1 MPDRT
6 RVRFLDRS
14 TPPHLATLIF
24 LAGVSALGMNI
35 FLPSLPGMTAY
46 FETDYGI
53 MQLSVAL
60 YLAFNAAL
68 QVVIGPI
75 SDRYGRRPVVL
86 GGIVI
91 FMPATLGGLYAQSG
105 EGFLG
110 FRMAQAAVVVGM
122 VLSRAVVR
130 DLVSQ
135 DRAASML
142 GYLTMGMSVVPMI
155 GPAIGGFLD
164 DISGWRANFWLLLLA
179 GVAMFALAWADMG
192 ETAPARSTR
201 FRDQVRDYPA
211 LLTSPRFWGYNLS
224 AAFTSGAF
232 FAYLGGAPYVGATV
246 FGLSPSELGLY
257 FGAPA
262 IGYFVGNWM
271 SGRFSVRF
279 GINSMILVGSI
290 LCAGG
295 MVMQLAVFALGG
307 QSAAV
312 FFAFMTFVGLGNG
325 LVLPNATSGMLSV
338 RPKLA
343 GTASGLG
350 GALMLGGGAALSALA
365 GVALGDGA
373 TAFPLIYIMCATS
386 FAGVL
391 SILYVLR
398 REAHL
403 ARLAQDGATL

>member
-1 MPDRT
+1 MPDPS
-6 RVRFLDRS
+6 RVRYLDRT
-14 TPPHLATLIF
+14 TPPHLSTLIII
-24 LAGVSALGMNI
+24 AGVSALAMNI

-46 FETDYGI
+46 FHTDYGI

-60 YLAFNAAL
+60 YLGFNALL
-68 QVVIGPI
+68 QLFIGPI

-86 GGIVI
+86 TGIAL
-91 FMPATLGGLYAQSG
+91 FMLATLGCLYATSV
-105 EGFLG
+105 EVFLV
-110 FRMAQAAVVVGM
+110 FRMAQAAIVVGM

-155 GPAIGGFLD
+155 GPAVGGMLD
-164 DISGWRANFWLLLLA
+164 DGFGWHANFWLLFVLGA
-179 GVAMFALAWADMG
+179 GSAALVFFDMG
-192 ETAPARSTR
+192 ETAPQAGAR

-211 LLTSPRFWGYNLS
+211 LLTSPRFWGYNL
-224 AAFTSGAF
+224 AAMFSSGAF
-232 FAYLGGAPYVGATV
+232 FAYLGGAPYVGAEV
-246 FGLSPSELGLY
+246 FGLTPSQLGIY

-262 IGYFVGNWM
+262 VGYFAGNWI

-279 GINSMILVGSI
+279 GINNMILWGAA
-290 LCAGG
+290 LCAAG
-295 MVMQLAVFALGG
+295 MLTQLLVFSLGTE
-307 QSAAV
+307 SAAI

-325 LVLPNATSGMLSV
+325 MVIPNATSGMLSV

-350 GALMLGGGAALSALA
+350 GLMMLGGGAALSAFA
-365 GVALGDGA
+365 GVALGTGG

-386 FAGVL
+386 IAAVGA
-391 SILYVLR
+391 ILFVRYRDAQLAAAA
-398 REAHL
+398 EA
-403 ARLAQDGATL
+403 R

>member
-1 MPDRT
+1 
-6 RVRFLDRS
+6 
-14 TPPHLATLIF
+14 
-24 LAGVSALGMNI
+24 
-35 FLPSLPGMTAY
+35 
-46 FETDYGI
+46 
-53 MQLSVAL
+53 
-60 YLAFNAAL
+60 
-68 QVVIGPI
+68 
-75 SDRYGRRPVVL
+75 
-86 GGIVI
+86 
-91 FMPATLGGLYAQSG
+91 
-105 EGFLG
+105 
-110 FRMAQAAVVVGM
+110 MAQAAGVVGM